1 MVDAVKGSFAY
12 AYDHRT
18 RRVLRDEQGSTGV
31 PPVVT
36 TLSFA
41 GGLSVQEYQGDA
53 TTPAVETIRGSDYGG
68 GIGGVLYTIRGST
81 RSHNAYNSRGDVV
94 SQTNESAIITWQA
107 AYEAFGTRTQEEGA
121 TADRQKANT
130 KDEDP
135 TGLLNEGMRYRDL
148 EFGIF
153 LTRDPAGFVDGPNVY
168 TYVRQNPWT
177 FFDPLGLATIMV
189 DDPKTEKPPL
199 RDWLDDKAAWEAETS
214 KAHAARADQIHDTVE
229 AAIFQAQAA
238 SVKKLSTTGQSDG
251 FSVREAYNEAALQ
264 ARKLFEE
271 TGHPAYKAL
280 QTHFNQ
286 NIPGLDKAKRTA
298 EIVSGLITA
307 AFDAAPMVLDGPLPF
322 GDAAAVGGST
332 LRAGKVALAAKGTA
346 GAGDEMID
354 VYRVFGGDARAQGF
368 SWTTV
373 DPRTVSNFRN
383 AAGLPS
389 GGASGA
395 TNTADFLIQGQA
407 RASDIIKSRA
417 ALPLDGNV
425 GGLPELIIDPKNV
438 KLFDFSILN
447 P

>member
-1 MVDAVKGSFAY
+1 
-12 AYDHRT
+12 
-18 RRVLRDEQGSTGV
+18 
-31 PPVVT
+31 
-36 TLSFA
+36 
-41 GGLSVQEYQGDA
+41 
-53 TTPAVETIRGSDYGG
+53 
-68 GIGGVLYTIRGST
+68 
-81 RSHNAYNSRGDVV
+81 
-94 SQTNESAIITWQA
+94 
-107 AYEAFGTRTQEEGA
+107 
-121 TADRQKANT
+121 
-130 KDEDP
+130 
-135 TGLLNEGMRYRDL
+135 
-148 EFGIF
+148 
-153 LTRDPAGFVDGPNVY
+153 
-168 TYVRQNPWT
+168 
-177 FFDPLGLATIMV
+177 
-189 DDPKTEKPPL
+189 
-199 RDWLDDKAAWEAETS
+199 
-214 KAHAARADQIHDTVE
+214 
-229 AAIFQAQAA
+229 
-238 SVKKLSTTGQSDG
+238 
-251 FSVREAYNEAALQ
+251 
-264 ARKLFEE
+264 
-271 TGHPAYKAL
+271 
-280 QTHFNQ
+280 
-286 NIPGLDKAKRTA
+286 
-298 EIVSGLITA
+298 
-307 AFDAAPMVLDGPLPF
+307 MVLDGPLPF